1 MAVNN
6 VENQVGCILCEETAT
21 SVEFKIKGEDKLG
34 FVTAEGV
41 VQQGNEVNRNRRF
54 YPTEELARNLMS
66 PRTKELVESGNFK
79 GEAGHPTD
87 TSLARQAK
95 VDPRYEQVWYKK
107 FWMDGDYVKAWFTG
121 TSNDLG
127 KSFNDDLK
135 RGQKPSFSLRAVGA
149 LTNENGRMTV
159 RNMQMIAYDRVY
171 FPSHSKAYTS
181 HIITTESTLG
191 YVKENIQ
198 YTLADD
204 DYFAAKIEEINAL
217 TEAGNILDGSGTI
230 ETPLTQSEMNGY
242 ILAESKNIQDVI
254 NSFDILYESM
264 TLDPSMKLVTMKT
277 KIGDTIYL
285 SLEEAVQKEITFGIA
300 NMFK

>member
-54 YPTEELARNLMS
+54 YPTEELSRNLMS

>member
-1 MAVNN
+1 VAVNN

>member
-1 MAVNN
+1 MAV
-6 VENQVGCILCEETAT
+6 EQVGCILCEETAA

-54 YPTEELARNLMS
+54 YPTEELARNIS
-66 PRTKELVESGNFK
+66 SARVKELVESGNFK

-107 FWMDGDYVKAWFTG
+107 FWMEGDYVKAWFTG

-159 RNMQMIAYDRVY
+159 RNMQMIAY
-171 FPSHSKAYTS
+171 
-181 HIITTESTLG
+181 G
-191 YVKENIQ
+191 
-198 YTLADD
+198 
-204 DYFAAKIEEINAL
+204 
-217 TEAGNILDGSGTI
+217 
-230 ETPLTQSEMNGY
+230 
-242 ILAESKNIQDVI
+242 
-254 NSFDILYESM
+254 LYKPYYYYRS
-264 TLDPSMKLVTMKT
+264 SCWWS
-277 KIGDTIYL
+277 YC
-285 SLEEAVQKEITFGIA
+285 
-300 NMFK
+300 

>member
-54 YPTEELARNLMS
+54 YPTEELARNLIS

-217 TEAGNILDGSGTI
+217 AEAGNILDGSGTI

-242 ILAESKNIQDVI
+242 ILAESNNVQDVI
-254 NSFDILYESM
+254 NSFDVLYESM

-277 KIGDTIYL
+277 KVGDTIYL

>member
-1 MAVNN
+1 MLD
-6 VENQVGCILCEETAT
+6 NQVGCILCEETMT

-41 VQQGNEVNRNRRF
+41 VQEGNEVNRNRRF
-54 YPTEELARNLMS
+54 YPTEELGRNVS
-66 PRTKELVESGNFK
+66 SSRTRELVETGNFK

-107 FWMDGDYVKAWFTG
+107 LWMDGDYVKAWFTG
-121 TSNDLG
+121 TSNELG

-181 HIITTESTLG
+181 HIIATEAVVGMPQVANLR
-191 YVKENIQ
+191 
-198 YTLADD
+198 YTIPDD
-204 DYFAAKIEEINAL
+204 EYFAAKINEINMLA
-217 TEAGNILDGSGTI
+217 ECGNILDGNGCI
-230 ETPLTQSEMNGY
+230 ETPLTQSEMNSY
-242 ILAESKNIQDVI
+242 LLAESGRVIDVI
-254 NSFDILYESM
+254 NTFDILYESM
-264 TLDPSMKLVTMKT
+264 TLDPTMKT
-277 KIGDTIYL
+277 VSMKTKAGDTIYL

-300 NMFK
+300 EMFK

>member
-1 MAVNN
+1 MAVNI

-181 HIITTESTLG
+181 HIITTESALG

>member
-198 YTLADD
+198 YSLPDD

-242 ILAESKNIQDVI
+242 ILAESNNVQDVI
-254 NSFDILYESM
+254 NSFDVLYESM
-264 TLDPSMKLVTMKT
+264 TLDPSMKLVTIKT

>member
-1 MAVNN
+1 
-6 VENQVGCILCEETAT
+6 
-21 SVEFKIKGEDKLG
+21 
-34 FVTAEGV
+34 
-41 VQQGNEVNRNRRF
+41 
-54 YPTEELARNLMS
+54 MS

-277 KIGDTIYL
+277 KVGDTIYL

>member
-217 TEAGNILDGSGTI
+217 AEAGNILDGSGTI

>member
-54 YPTEELARNLMS
+54 YPTEELARNLIS

>member
-204 DYFAAKIEEINAL
+204 GYFAAKIEEINAL

>member
-1 MAVNN
+1 MAV
-6 VENQVGCILCEETAT
+6 EQVGCILCEETAA

-54 YPTEELARNLMS
+54 YPTEELARNLIS
-66 PRTKELVESGNFK
+66 NRTKELVESGNFK

-107 FWMDGDYVKAWFTG
+107 LWMDGDYVKAWFTG

-181 HIITTESTLG
+181 HIVTTEAVVGGPIANL
-191 YVKENIQ
+191 K
-198 YTLADD
+198 YTIPDD
-204 DYFAAKIEEINAL
+204 EYFAAKIEEINMLA
-217 TEAGNILDGSGTI
+217 EAGNILDASGVI
-230 ETPLTQSEMNGY
+230 ETPLTQSEMNSY
-242 ILAESKNIQDVI
+242 ILAESARVTDVI
-254 NSFDILYESM
+254 NTFDVLYESM
-264 TLDPSMKLVTMKT
+264 SLDPNMKTVTMKT
-277 KIGDTIYL
+277 KAGDTIYL
-285 SLEEAVQKEITFGIA
+285 ALEEAVNKEITFGIA
-300 NMFK
+300 NLFKY

>member
-1 MAVNN
+1 MAV
-6 VENQVGCILCEETAT
+6 EQVGCILCEETAA

-54 YPTEELARNLMS
+54 YPTEELARNLIS

-87 TSLARQAK
+87 TSLARQTK

-107 FWMDGDYVKAWFTG
+107 LWMEGDYVKAWFAG
-121 TSNDLG
+121 TSNELG

-135 RGQKPSFSLRAVGA
+135 RGQRPSFSLRAVGA

-181 HIITTESTLG
+181 HIVATEAVVGGEQIANLR
-191 YVKENIQ
+191 
-198 YTLADD
+198 YTCPDD
-204 DYFAAKIEEINAL
+204 EYFAAKLEELNMLA
-217 TEAGNILDGSGTI
+217 EAGNILDSDSNGGTI
-230 ETPLTQSEMNGY
+230 ESPLTQSEMNSY
-242 ILAESKNIQDVI
+242 LLAESGRIQNAINTFDV
-254 NSFDILYESM
+254 LYESM
-264 TLDPSMKLVTMKT
+264 TLDPNMKTVTMKT
-277 KIGDTIYL
+277 KAGDTIYL
-285 SLEEAVQKEITFGIA
+285 ALEEAVNKEITFGIA
-300 NMFK
+300 NLFR

>member
-277 KIGDTIYL
+277 KVGDTIYL